1 MDLADAWHDLVVG
14 GRCVGCRRPGRL
26 LCHDCRADLPDTAR
40 PSPPSPAPTGIAPV
54 FAAGPY
60 DDTLKQLVIGLKEH
74 HLLGLGQPLAG
85 LLALAVLEAM
95 ATTGAGP
102 TVLVWTTW
110 QDAGN
115 VAAAL
120 EDRCAGWAEVKRL
133 PFTTL
138 GADVPEL

>member
-40 PSPPSPAPTGIAPV
+40 PSPPSPAPPGIAPV

-74 HLLGLGQPLAG
+74 QLPLFRSTQSGTRSRAARTWAIT
-85 LLALAVLEAM
+85 LTSCEAC
-95 ATTGAGP
+95 
-102 TVLVWTTW
+102 
-110 QDAGN
+110 QS
-115 VAAAL
+115 
-120 EDRCAGWAEVKRL
+120 
-133 PFTTL
+133 
-138 GADVPEL
+138 